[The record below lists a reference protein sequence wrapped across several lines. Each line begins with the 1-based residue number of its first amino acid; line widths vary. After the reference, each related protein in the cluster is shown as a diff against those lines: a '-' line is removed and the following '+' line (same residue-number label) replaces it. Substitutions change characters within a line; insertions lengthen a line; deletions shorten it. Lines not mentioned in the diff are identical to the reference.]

1 MDEGLDRAV
10 NKDLTRLTPALAFL
24 RPYLKQVLIASA
36 ALIVTS
42 AATLSIGQGLRM
54 VIDEGFASGQAEVL
68 IDSLTLF
75 GIFML
80 ILTCGTF
87 VRFYFVSWVGERVSA
102 DIRTAVFSHLIR
114 LHPGF
119 FESNAPSE
127 IQSRITTDT
136 TLLQTVIGSSVS
148 IALRNLLMF
157 IGGLTLLFITNVKLS
172 LIVLASVPLVVFPV
186 ILFGRK
192 VRALSRSSQDR
203 LADVGSVAGESL
215 RHIKVVQSFNH
226 EAKDEEKFTLRVN
239 QAFDVSIQRIR
250 QRSILI
256 AVVMLLVFGAVAT
269 MLWVG
274 GQDVLSGQTSAGELA
289 AFIFYA
295 FIVAGSVGAI
305 SEVLSDLQ
313 RAAGAM
319 ERLME
324 LLYSPSEIAESA
336 QPEPLEKAA
345 IGADAVHGE
354 ILLEVENLSFRYPTR
369 PESLVLDNISFHVAP
384 GEMVAVVGPS
394 GAGKSTLFDLIQR
407 FYNPAGGVIRFNGI
421 PATDLKLADV
431 RGCVGYVPQ
440 DPVMFSGTLRDN
452 LTYARA
458 DASQAQIEEAMRVA
472 NAYDFVMQLP
482 DKLDT
487 RVGEDGVGLSGGQR
501 QRLAIARALL
511 SAPSILLLDEATSAL
526 DADSEHQIRQSIERL
541 KGQMTI
547 MVIAHRLST
556 VRQAN
561 RILVLEGGQLVD
573 AGSHEELLTSSP
585 LYARFAKMQFA
596 A

>member
-1 MDEGLDRAV
+1 
-10 NKDLTRLTPALAFL
+10 
-24 RPYLKQVLIASA
+24 
-36 ALIVTS
+36 
-42 AATLSIGQGLRM
+42 
-54 VIDEGFASGQAEVL
+54 
-68 IDSLTLF
+68 
-75 GIFML
+75 
-80 ILTCGTF
+80 
-87 VRFYFVSWVGERVSA
+87 
-102 DIRTAVFSHLIR
+102 
-114 LHPGF
+114 
-119 FESNAPSE
+119 
-127 IQSRITTDT
+127 
-136 TLLQTVIGSSVS
+136 
-148 IALRNLLMF
+148 
-157 IGGLTLLFITNVKLS
+157 
-172 LIVLASVPLVVFPV
+172 
-186 ILFGRK
+186 
-192 VRALSRSSQDR
+192 
-203 LADVGSVAGESL
+203 
-215 RHIKVVQSFNH
+215 
-226 EAKDEEKFTLRVN
+226 
-239 QAFDVSIQRIR
+239 
-250 QRSILI
+250 
-256 AVVMLLVFGAVAT
+256 
-269 MLWVG
+269 
-274 GQDVLSGQTSAGELA
+274 
-289 AFIFYA
+289 
-295 FIVAGSVGAI
+295 
-305 SEVLSDLQ
+305 
-313 RAAGAM
+313 
-319 ERLME
+319 ME

-336 QPEPLEKAA
+336 QPEVLEKAA
-345 IGADAVHGE
+345 IGADAAHGE